1 MLLLPDLEISE
12 SLPLNKIKTI
22 ELPLLE
28 AGEYD
33 FHCQMKMY
41 RDSLKVE

>member
-12 SLPLNKIKTI
+12 SLPVNKNKTI
-22 ELPLLE
+22 ELPSLE
-28 AGEYD
+28 AREYN